1 MTTAAEFI
9 ADLRE
14 QIDDVG
20 ESVTLTR
27 GAQSTTVKAWVV
39 GFEPRELVG
48 DIRQGDRKV
57 IMPAE
62 PFAKGAVPAPAGD
75 ALLIVGGKPMKIIA
89 VNDSTRRIG
98 GVLIAYEIVA
108 RGHGAA

>member
-1 MTTAAEFI
+1 MSTAAEFI

-14 QIDDVG
+14 MIEDIG
-20 ESVTLTR
+20 ESVTLTK
-27 GAQSTTVKAWVV
+27 GLQSISVKARVV

-62 PFAKGAVPAPAGD
+62 PFAGGAGPAPARGV
-75 ALLIVGGKPMKIIA
+75 LITIGGKPHQIIA
-89 VNDSTRRIG
+89 VDDSTRRIG
-98 GVLIAYEIVA
+98 GILIAYEIVA

>member
-1 MTTAAEFI
+1 MSLPSAAV
-9 ADLRE
+9 AAYRRSVDL
-14 QIDDVG
+14 VG
-20 ESVTLTR
+20 EPVTLTK
-27 GAQSTTVKAWVV
+27 GSQSTTVKARVV

-62 PFAKGAVPAPAGD
+62 PFANGAVPVPAGD
-75 ALLIVGGKPMKIIA
+75 VLLIVGGKPMKIIA